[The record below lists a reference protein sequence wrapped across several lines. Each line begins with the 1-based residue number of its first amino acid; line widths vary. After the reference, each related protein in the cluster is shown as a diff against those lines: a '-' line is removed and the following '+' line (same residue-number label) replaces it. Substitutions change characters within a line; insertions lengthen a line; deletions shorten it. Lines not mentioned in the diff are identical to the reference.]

1 MSMYY
6 KELYKDEKPAKD
18 APKVSK
24 FRPRTKPPKSGRR
37 CASTTPEPSVREQ
50 HRPTR
55 RSSSAMLRAVS
66 EDTSTS
72 EVCCRLNQKYLSII
86 HHNLYTA
93 ITKYVR
99 CPAVW
104 RLLQAAASPERQSWL
119 RTRRSL
125 KGALAVRWTLDA
137 AIKSLTLQ

>member
-1 MSMYY
+1 MYY

-24 FRPRTKPPKSGRR
+24 FRPRNKPPKSGRR

-66 EDTSTS
+66 EATSTS

-93 ITKYVR
+93 INMSGV
-99 CPAVW
+99 
-104 RLLQAAASPERQSWL
+104 LQSGDYCRQQQAQ
-119 RTRRSL
+119 RD
-125 KGALAVRWTLDA
+125 KAGFEQEDH
-137 AIKSLTLQ
+137 